1 MIDKFDGEFSFLSNF
16 FECPVTFDGLTFK
29 NSEAAYQ
36 AQKTLDVKDRME
48 FTTLTGG
55 KAKRKSRKIQLRSD
69 WDKVKFD
76 IMYKICSVKFNQNP
90 ELAQRLLETG
100 EEELVEGNTWN
111 DRVWGICNGQGMNM
125 LGKILMRIRSELQK
139 NQS

>member
-16 FECPVTFDGLTFK
+16 FECPVTFDGLTFR

-111 DRVWGICNGQGMNM
+111 DRIWGVCNGQGMNM

>member
-1 MIDKFDGEFSFLSNF
+1 MIDKFDGKFSFLSNF
-16 FECPVTFDGLTFK
+16 FECPVTFDNLTFR

-36 AQKTLDVKDRME
+36 AQKTLDIKDRME

-76 IMYKICSVKFNQNP
+76 IMYKICLTKFNQNP

-111 DRVWGICNGQGMNM
+111 DRIWGVCNGQGMNM

>member
-1 MIDKFDGEFSFLSNF
+1 MIDKFDGDFSFLSNF
-16 FECPVTFDGLTFK
+16 FECPVTFDGLTFG

-55 KAKRKSRKIQLRSD
+55 KAKRKGRKIQLRSD

-111 DRVWGICNGQGMNM
+111 DRIWGVCNGQGMNM

>member
-16 FECPVTFDGLTFK
+16 FECPVTFDSLTFR

-55 KAKRKSRKIQLRSD
+55 KAKRKGQKIQLRLD

-76 IMYKICSVKFNQNP
+76 IMYKICSAKFNQNP

-111 DRVWGICNGQGMNM
+111 DRTWGICNGQGMNM